1 MEDGNVGKIWHKNP
15 ISDKSHKSAVA
26 MVSAQFSRCV
36 FPENVY
42 SSKPAKQIQI
52 QATKF
57 ILSQLVNYL
66 MDVVSLCAQNTNR
79 TKFLE
84 ARAEI
89 MKCFPKVTK
98 NLCTFFFSS
107 RPGLTSYF

>member
-1 MEDGNVGKIWHKNP
+1 MD
-15 ISDKSHKSAVA
+15 
-26 MVSAQFSRCV
+26 SAQFSRCV

-52 QATKF
+52 QATNF
-57 ILSQLVNYL
+57 ILSQLVDYL

-84 ARAEI
+84 AIAKIQKYDSKFHVDSKLSENNCGTHGNRVKI
-89 MKCFPKVTK
+89 
-98 NLCTFFFSS
+98 
-107 RPGLTSYF
+107 